1 MPRKLISPYTLFL
14 LLHFL
19 FFSSPVRVSGQTGN
33 DAKID
38 SLTRLLDTTDNLDEK
53 KSILTSLC
61 IQYRN
66 DGNWDKHSQI
76 IEEMFRLQ
84 EEEPDS
90 AFLADTYNLLG
101 IANSLKGDNAQSLDD
116 FKMALSI
123 NRARGHMFGVSASYE
138 NLAQVYTRM
147 GDYRNAVECLLKS
160 VEIKKEHNLSRIFNI
175 YIKLASLQQL
185 LETDK
190 VDYYISLAQEELQKM
205 DSIRPADKVVF
216 YNELSLIYKNR
227 EMYDS
232 SIVYSRDV
240 VRISKEINWYA
251 GIAAGFS
258 NLADVFYRKGDLDS
272 SIVYHRNSLHLSE
285 ELSDCT
291 GIAEENLYLA
301 RLYLENSQLDSV
313 LVLANES
320 LLKATACDL
329 LKEQGEALKFIAD
342 FYREQHEF
350 EQAFLY
356 LQKYYTIQDSIA
368 SSEVKNNIAELEA
381 RYQSEL
387 QEQQIGLLTAEN
399 KIKSQ
404 RLQVSILVVVIL
416 TILILLILYAFIM
429 RRREAVIKENNL
441 KQQLFQAQMNPH
453 FIFNALTSIQNY
465 MYRNEPD
472 ATAGYLGRF
481 SFLMRSILS
490 NSSKDSIS
498 LAEEIEILKSY
509 IELEKMRLNHSFEYD
524 ILYSEELETELI
536 HIPPM
541 LIQPFI
547 ENAIRHGL
555 GEMKDKGMLSVSFE
569 DRGKFLRVQI
579 VDNGVGINESMKS
592 NRTGHK
598 SMALSI
604 FTQRMQLIRKRS
616 RKIPPPRIED
626 RSVFDAQGTFVE
638 LYLPILG

>member
-1 MPRKLISPYTLFL
+1 MPRKSISPYALLL

-19 FFSSPVRVSGQTGN
+19 LFSHPVRISGQAGN
-33 DAKID
+33 DTKID
-38 SLTRLLDTTDNLDEK
+38 SLARLLDTTENLDEK
-53 KSILTSLC
+53 KRILTALC
-61 IQYRN
+61 IQYRL

-90 AFLADTYNLLG
+90 AFLADTYNQLG
-101 IANSLKGDNAQSLDD
+101 IANSLKGDNAQSLED
-116 FKMALSI
+116 FQMALSI
-123 NRARGHMFGVSASYE
+123 NRDRGHMFGVSASYE
-138 NLAQVYTRM
+138 NLALVYTHM

-160 VEIKKEHNLSRIFNI
+160 VEIKKEHNYSRIFNI

-190 VDYYISLAQEELQKM
+190 VDYYISLAQKELQKM

-232 SIVYSRDV
+232 SILYSRDV
-240 VRISKEINWYA
+240 VRISKEIDWNA

-258 NLADVFYRKGDLDS
+258 SLAEVFYRKGDLDS
-272 SIVYHRNSLHLSE
+272 SIVYHRNSLRLSQ

-291 GIAEENLYLA
+291 GIVEENLYLA
-301 RLYLENSQLDSV
+301 KLYLENKQLDSV

-320 LLKATACDL
+320 LLKAEECDL
-329 LKEQGEALKFIAD
+329 LNAQGEALKFIAD
-342 FYREQHEF
+342 FYQEQDEF

-465 MYRNEPD
+465 MYRNDPD
-472 ATAGYLGRF
+472 ATAGYLARF

-509 IELEKMRLNHSFEYD
+509 IELEKMRLNHSFEYE

-555 GEMKDKGMLSVSFE
+555 GEIKNNGMLSVSFE
-569 DRGKFLRVQI
+569 DRGEFLQIQI
-579 VDNGVGINESMKS
+579 VDNGIGINESRKS
-592 NRTGHK
+592 NRAGHK

-626 RSVFDAQGTFVE
+626 RSESGSEGTFVE